1 MTRYCHRYPDLVGP
15 HHWLP
20 SEPFEFG
27 WTSPV
32 GCNNLRCESCG
43 QPVHAEVVLANWER
57 RHYACAC
64 QQHDETV
71 VYRIGGESD
80 DLYPLEL
87 TEWVCAGHPDLVLPA
102 TLDGVRLD
110 ATTDWD
116 TLAADATLSPPFAPP
131 RVELAWTT
139 RLYRLLGAEKV
150 LLSRAVAGL
159 LTAEDPRLVRGAH
172 LFFFNEREAEGAERI
187 AAHVAARQDW
197 LSTAPNPDHPGHFM
211 LNYAAMLL
219 HERLRLVDEAGE
231 PVDRLALAVAKD
243 LALAGVG
250 PSHTP
255 LAFSI
260 HAPDWLVTH
269 AARLAR
275 ANNSWIVA
283 LVQATDRLPA
293 DQRDKLLDDIT
304 EAAPEKAGPAIEYH
318 FRGRR

>member
-20 SEPFEFG
+20 PEPFEFG

-43 QPVHAEVVLANWER
+43 EPVRAEVVLGDWEH

-64 QQHDETV
+64 QQHDESG

-80 DLYPLEL
+80 DIYPLEL
-87 TEWVCAGHPDLVLPA
+87 TEWACAGHPDLVLPA
-102 TLDGVRLD
+102 TLDGIRLD
-110 ATTDWD
+110 TTTDWA

-139 RLYRLLGAEKV
+139 RLYRLLGGERV

-159 LTAEDPRLVRGAH
+159 LTAEDPRLVRGAY

-197 LSTAPNPDHPGHFM
+197 LRTVPNPDRPAYPM
-211 LNYAAMLL
+211 INYAAMLL
-219 HERLRLVDEAGE
+219 HERLRIVDEAGE
-231 PVDRLALAVAKD
+231 PVDRRALEVAKE
-243 LALAGVG
+243 LALAGIG

-255 LAFSI
+255 LAFGN
-260 HAPDWLVTH
+260 HDPDWLMTH

-275 ANNSWIVA
+275 TNNGWITA
-283 LVQATDRLPA
+283 LVHATDRLPA
-293 DQRDKLLDDIT
+293 AQRDKVLREIT
-304 EAAPEKAGPAIEYH
+304 EVAPEQARTAIQQH
-318 FRGRR
+318 FRG